1 MRTIVMLC
9 TILTFAQAQP
19 PKRPVAQPPPPQ
31 PTTVSVTGQEPAA
44 VLNAESSWAGAG
56 VLLPLVTSSDRST
69 RMYALRALGRLEDPR
84 LVPQLLAMVSPPNP
98 PDAAVADAIAQS
110 LHGFDPTTD
119 PALSAAV
126 SATLLAMASTGDPL
140 ASAPYLIP
148 LGRIRYATAEEVH
161 SAERLLRTVM
171 DRTQN
176 SRILAGV
183 YYSAA
188 VAIDALAR
196 VNARTTR
203 FETETSAQ
211 LSRIVAHTA
220 VNDGDDVRAFALSAL
235 MAGGSLEAG
244 TQKTALKDESPDVR
258 RLATTV
264 LAGAGGGIE
273 DAERVTLLEEH
284 LSDPSPFVRYEAVRG
299 YVRRGGSATN
309 GCGRL
314 VDLLDDP
321 DSHVVLAA
329 IDAFADACRADE
341 AITTRLV
348 SELRVPQP
356 SGAWNR
362 DAHLYLTLAKRAP
375 QTIEIPMEAF
385 VTHPAWWVRMYAARA
400 AAAMDDVVRLGE
412 LAYDQN
418 DNVRDAALGP
428 LRRLDK
434 EKAEPATIAA
444 LARADYQLVRDAAQL
459 LKDSPVNDK
468 LAGPLIAALL
478 RITNERKETS
488 RDVRLP
494 LLDAIRIHAPP
505 GAAEQ
510 LMPLLKDFDPVVA
523 GKAADVITRLTG
535 KTVRAEPAT
544 VLRGWPTGSLRPNL
558 CVAVTLESHAV
569 FYLQMNSTAAP
580 ITVAR
585 FLQLAATD
593 HYYDGLTFHR
603 VVPNFV
609 VQGGSPGANEYAG
622 HKDYM
627 RDEISATN
635 ERGTVGLSTRGRNT
649 ADAQFFIN
657 LVDNHRLDY
666 DYTVFAKVIKGMDVV
681 DGIEE
686 GAQIRRI
693 ELSPSCGRKP

>member
-1 MRTIVMLC
+1 MRTIAMVC

-19 PKRPVAQPPPPQ
+19 PKRPVAQPLPSRAQ
-31 PTTVSVTGQEPAA
+31 RMTVSVAGEEPAA
-44 VLNAESSWAGAG
+44 VLNAESSWAGAD
-56 VLLPLVTSSDRST
+56 VLLQLVTSSDRST
-69 RMYALRALGRLEDPR
+69 RTYALRALGRLEDSR
-84 LVPQLLAMVSPPNP
+84 LVPQLLAMVRPPNR

-110 LHGFDPTTD
+110 LHGFDPATD

-126 SATLLAMASTGDPL
+126 SATLLGMASTGD
-140 ASAPYLIP
+140 AAAAAPYLVP

-161 SAERLLRTVM
+161 SAEKLLRAVM
-171 DRTQN
+171 DRTRN
-176 SRILAGV
+176 SKLLTRA
-183 YYSAA
+183 YDSA
-188 VAIDALAR
+188 VTAIDALAR
-196 VNARTTR
+196 GNARTTR
-203 FETETSAQ
+203 FDAETSAQ

-220 VNDGDDVRAFALSAL
+220 VNDGADVRALALSAL
-235 MAGGSLEAG
+235 IGGGSLDAG
-244 TQKTALKDESPDVR
+244 TEKTALEDDSPEVR

-264 LAGAGGGIE
+264 LGGVGGGVA

-284 LSDPSPFVRYEAVRG
+284 LSDPSPFVRYEAVQG
-299 YVRRGGSATN
+299 YVRRGGPETN

-314 VDLLDDP
+314 VDLVDDR
-321 DSHVVLAA
+321 DSHVMLAA
-329 IDAFADACRADE
+329 IDAFADACRTDE

-348 SELRVPQP
+348 SVLHVPQP
-356 SGAWNR
+356 GGPWNR

-375 QTIEIPMEAF
+375 QTIEVPMEAF
-385 VTHPAWWVRMYAARA
+385 VTHPVWWVRMYAARA
-400 AAAMDDVVRLGE
+400 AAAMGDVARLGE
-412 LAYDQN
+412 LAYDPN
-418 DNVRDAALGP
+418 DNVRDAALAP

-434 EKAEPATIAA
+434 EKAEPAIVAA

-468 LAGPLIAALL
+468 LAGPLIDALL

-488 RDVRLP
+488 RDARLP

-535 KTVRAEPAT
+535 KPLRAEPAT
-544 VLRGWPTGSLRPNL
+544 VLRGWPTGSVRPNL
-558 CVAVTLESHAV
+558 CVGVTLATGAV
-569 FYLQMNSTAAP
+569 FYLQMNSAAAP
-580 ITVAR
+580 VTVAR

-657 LVDNHRLDY
+657 LVNNHRLDY
-666 DYTVFAKVIKGMDVV
+666 DYTVFGKVIKGMDVV

-693 ELSPSCGRKP
+693 ELSPSCGR